1 MIFYIKFKDPSQ
13 IVFYATSNASDG
25 LTASENPIED

>member
-13 IVFYATSNASDG
+13 IVIHATLNASDG
-25 LTASENPIED
+25 LVASENPIED